1 MGQQEARKKLVKKN
15 GKTIK
20 DYIRLMCHMP
30 KSIRKNTKMIS
41 VILQKVGHYQKD
53 CLKSKT

>member
-1 MGQQEARKKLVKKN
+1 MGQQEARKKLIKKN

-41 VILQKVGHYQKD
+41 VIFEKSWTLSERL
-53 CLKSKT
+53 LKT